1 MIMITNSFNL
11 LPTCIF
17 HLHRMFQYLMGTVIV
32 ISNCHHQ
39 TAQHLVLMTFIGMNI
54 YQSLVL
60 LINLKNVA
68 PKLIVTLI
76 IVFIDGVITGLLI
89 HFIGLYHALS
99 IGIAGLF
106 LLVYVKAFS
115 LVTYAAIFGAT
126 GAIITSH
133 ITSFPSCN
141 IETFTEILLLILM
154 TIFLL
159 TFCLIR
165 GYQDKTLNEK
175 LELEFRTN
183 RALKSHVHSL
193 SKYLSPRL
201 SKSIIA
207 KENICVDA
215 SDKPMS
221 IFFSD
226 MQGFSQLSEQL
237 TPEKLSWLIN
247 TYLSEM
253 SEIVFRFGG
262 TLDKMIGD
270 SIMVFFGDPQSRGEK
285 NDALSCVCMAIAMR
299 EAMKRLK
306 TRWKTA
312 GIESPPCLRMGINT
326 GNCRVGNFG
335 ADNKLDYTVVG
346 SAVNLASHLESIANP
361 DEILITE
368 STYNLVKNQVNC
380 SVIHSAKSEWLSR
393 ELKFYSVNKMAS
405 GLDHSTG
412 HSKLIDNL

>member
-1 MIMITNSFNL
+1 
-11 LPTCIF
+11 
-17 HLHRMFQYLMGTVIV
+17 
-32 ISNCHHQ
+32 
-39 TAQHLVLMTFIGMNI
+39 
-54 YQSLVL
+54 
-60 LINLKNVA
+60 
-68 PKLIVTLI
+68 
-76 IVFIDGVITGLLI
+76 
-89 HFIGLYHALS
+89 
-99 IGIAGLF
+99 
-106 LLVYVKAFS
+106 
-115 LVTYAAIFGAT
+115 
-126 GAIITSH
+126 
-133 ITSFPSCN
+133 
-141 IETFTEILLLILM
+141 
-154 TIFLL
+154 
-159 TFCLIR
+159 
-165 GYQDKTLNEK
+165 
-175 LELEFRTN
+175 
-183 RALKSHVHSL
+183 
-193 SKYLSPRL
+193 
-201 SKSIIA
+201 
-207 KENICVDA
+207 
-215 SDKPMS
+215 
-221 IFFSD
+221 

-380 SVIHSAKSEWLSR
+380 SVIHSSKSEWLSR